1 MGLKKHSC
9 HESDLLG
16 FDLGLFLKIAN
27 TMYFSAVVCSR
38 HASSSLFST
47 DWLIAVG
54 LLIGVPIVIPY
65 LDDLSLLF
73 MQQCLALTVLF
84 SSSGVLASSV

>member
-1 MGLKKHSC
+1 M
-9 HESDLLG
+9 
-16 FDLGLFLKIAN
+16 
-27 TMYFSAVVCSR
+27 
-38 HASSSLFST
+38 FST
-47 DWLIAVG
+47 DWLIAIE
-54 LLIGVPIVIPY
+54 LLTGVTIVIPY